1 MAAGALLGCG
11 SGLLETNQESLL
23 RLNLSLGDLSSGL
36 LNRSRISEALRG
48 ANVTALLL
56 QAETALVSLGPR
68 ESGSGTDGAAAA
80 QASST
85 PPSPPSPPL
94 DTSDLLGLLDGA
106 LNLGGAGTAL
116 RRPSPSA
123 SPSPSSS
130 PTPNSGPKP
139 KPKPKPNFPPQ
150 P

>member
-68 ESGSGTDGAAAA
+68 ESGSGADGAAAA

-116 RRPSPSA
+116 RRPSPSP

-130 PTPNSGPKP
+130 LALTSTRTPHQGCGPSTPTST
-139 KPKPKPNFPPQ
+139 
-150 P
+150 